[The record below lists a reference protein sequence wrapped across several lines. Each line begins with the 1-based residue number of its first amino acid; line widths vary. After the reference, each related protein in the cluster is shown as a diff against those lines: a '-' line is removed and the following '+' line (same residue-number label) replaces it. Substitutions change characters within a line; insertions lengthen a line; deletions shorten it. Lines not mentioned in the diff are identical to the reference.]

1 MTNRLSLVAPP
12 ALPLATRDYV
22 RGEEDRYRA
31 VLRLFFNALTS
42 DINAVIGTEGGR
54 FIESPHGSFYDT
66 LSQTAAVDT
75 PTAINFNTTVVNDT
89 AGFTVANNG
98 LGNPTRITAEYS
110 GVYNAQFSL
119 QLQNTD
125 NAQHEVAIWM
135 RVNGVDIPDSAGDVT
150 VPARK
155 SASIYGFLLPAW
167 NLIVSLDAGDYV
179 ELVWA
184 TTNALVTIPYV
195 PAWTTVTLATPYI
208 RPAVP
213 SAILSVSFVSAQPV

>member
-1 MTNRLSLVAPP
+1 MANRLSLVAPP
-12 ALPLATRDYV
+12 ALPLATREYV
-22 RGEEDRYRA
+22 RGEEDRYRG

-42 DINAVIGTEGGR
+42 DVNAVIGTEGGR

-66 LSQTAAVDT
+66 LSQTAAANT
-75 PTAINFNTTVVNDT
+75 PTAVRFNTTVVSDT
-89 AGFTVANNG
+89 TGFAITNNG
-98 LGNPTRITAEYS
+98 VGNPTRITAVYP
-110 GVYNAQFSL
+110 GVYNLQFSL

-125 NAQHEVAIWM
+125 NSQQEVAIWV
-135 RVNGVDIPDSAGDVT
+135 RVNGVDIPESAGDVT

-155 SASIYGFLLPAW
+155 SASIYGLLIPAW
-167 NLIVSLDAGDYV
+167 NLVVSLDAGDYV

-184 TTNALVTIPYV
+184 TSSALVTIPYV

-213 SAILSVSFVSAQPV
+213 SAILSVSFVSARPA